1 MPSSSS
7 ESRPLLLG
15 SEGRYES
22 ASEGSEPSLSDA
34 ASSELAAA
42 MASDITGAT
51 CAPQRQVGR
60 SENGADGFGSMSG
73 CHAVAAHTT
82 RSDAEAL
89 GAGATRACAA
99 LFGVVS
105 QWPLAQASPTVYRA
119 SLRLRFADYG
129 NFQATSPN
137 AMTARQRRTKRPLIV
152 LTPDDG
158 AELSGVQL
166 ENARSISRVEGS
178 VRQTD
183 VDALR

>member
-1 MPSSSS
+1 MHSAAPPPAEDGRTRHRSGSGPPCRGGVHQRAREARNDTARTRRPPHPLPLPARLSHPMPSSSS

-51 CAPQRQVGR
+51 CAPQRHVGR

-105 QWPLAQASPTVYRA
+105 QWPLAQA
-119 SLRLRFADYG
+119 
-129 NFQATSPN
+129 
-137 AMTARQRRTKRPLIV
+137 RP
-152 LTPDDG
+152 
-158 AELSGVQL
+158 
-166 ENARSISRVEGS
+166 
-178 VRQTD
+178 
-183 VDALR
+183 